1 MAKLVE
7 VREMG
12 EECGVG
18 TFTLQSFCTGDVL
31 LEEAPVVFA
40 QSYVS
45 QRGPAGVRCCK
56 GCGMIVATLSE
67 ECERLSC
74 LARTIMQREFPVEGG
89 TVSRHVNGDGDDG
102 GVGASQEECEETQIP
117 MVICSPHAL
126 HETLKEF
133 AASNLFCH
141 KVSMNDSDD
150 HRNNGEESLLPGT
163 GSMSGVRF
171 CSDGCK
177 ERYMHELGGR
187 FLSVLPTAGAEATL
201 TSAAK
206 AIRTTS
212 TTHNLQR
219 PSANTIMCFAVT
231 LDAATMEQTWPSK
244 AHVLATLEYLVENFN
259 ERLLLILSLLARCLH
274 DTLYGAFIS
283 SEELQGRFAE
293 KVHDFVLRFAEGAAR
308 PLTEQQRAF
317 LRFSWKCVCRWL
329 DLCCQE
335 ETGAKAGP
343 EPFLWLTLQLYLR
356 CFWLLDANAH
366 MFVVVSPLYS
376 LLCLHVPTPQAVY
389 QRGGENGELSRA
401 PLGRQMDVLRELFRF
416 VEPDAAH
423 ATGVALYDAATKIN
437 HSCVPSVRFVPT
449 HGRVSAVVVALRD
462 IEKGEEI
469 RSSYIDLVA
478 YTSRVERR
486 GYLLSHYGFECDCSL
501 CCQK

>member
-12 EECGVG
+12 EDYGVG

-40 QSYVS
+40 QSFVS

-67 ECERLSC
+67 ECERLAC
-74 LARTIMQREFPVEGG
+74 LARTMMQRESPVEGG
-89 TVSRHVNGDGDDG
+89 TVSRRVSGDGDDG
-102 GVGASQEECEETQIP
+102 GVGASQEECEETQMPVI
-117 MVICSPHAL
+117 ICSPHAL
-126 HETLKEF
+126 HETLEEF

-150 HRNNGEESLLPGT
+150 HRNNGEEALLPGT

-177 ERYMHELGGR
+177 ERYLHELGGR

-201 TSAAK
+201 KSAAT

-274 DTLYGAFIS
+274 DTLHGAFIS
-283 SEELQGRFAE
+283 SEQLQGRFAE
-293 KVHDFVLRFAEGAAR
+293 KVHEFVLRFAEGAAR

-335 ETGAKAGP
+335 ETGATAGP

-389 QRGGENGELSRA
+389 QRGGENGELSRT
-401 PLGRQMDVLRELFRF
+401 PLGRQMDVLRELFHV

-449 HGRVSAVVVALRD
+449 HGRVGAVVVALRD

-478 YTSRVERR
+478 YNSRVERR